1 MSTAS
6 PSSSTSSAAS
16 SAARDVAVDPR
27 AGDSGSRAPG
37 AGGAWAPLRERLFR
51 SLWLANLASQIGT
64 WVHEIGAAWLMASL
78 SPSPLW
84 ISLVQAAGSFP
95 LFLLSLPAG
104 ALADLFDRRV
114 LLLWAQAWMLLAAAV
129 LAATTFTGATGPL
142 LLLLGTFALGVGT
155 AIAAPAWASLTPELV
170 SRARLPAAIAL
181 QSLAVNLARSVGPAL
196 GGFLVAA
203 WSPAAAFALNA
214 LSFVGV
220 LLVLARWKRPRPAE
234 TLPRESFAGAVRAGM
249 RYALHAPPLRIV
261 LLRAA
266 AFIVPASALWALLPS
281 LARFELGIDAASYG
295 VLLGAFGIGAVLG
308 ALLLPRWRK
317 KLSGHRLVQIAGLV
331 YGAALCGLAEL
342 RAFFPLALAMGA
354 AGGAW
359 LSTLSTLNV
368 AAQTCVHD
376 WVRARA
382 LSLYGLVFFGA
393 LALGSSGWGAL
404 AEFLGLAGSL
414 RCAAALAFLGVAL
427 SLRVKL
433 APVPPSTL
441 APSRH
446 WPMPSLD
453 FEPHAQDGPVEITLE
468 YRVSQEHRETFLAL
482 LDERR
487 SLRLREGAFSWRM
500 LRDLED
506 DELFVERFEVPS
518 WAEHLRQHARTTADD
533 RELQERIE
541 ALLAGQKPRVRH
553 RLSVRRRT

>member
-1 MSTAS
+1 VSTAL
-6 PSSSTSSAAS
+6 PASTPTNLAG
-16 SAARDVAVDPR
+16 DPR
-27 AGDSGSRAPG
+27 TEASGSRAPG
-37 AGGAWAPLRERLFR
+37 TGGAWAPLRERLFR
-51 SLWLANLASQIGT
+51 SLWIANLASQVGT

-84 ISLVQAAGSFP
+84 IALVQAAGSFP

-114 LLLWAQAWMLLAAAV
+114 MLLWAQAWMLLAAAV
-129 LAATTFTGATGPL
+129 LAATTFVGVTGPL
-142 LLLLGTFALGVGT
+142 LLLLGTFALGLGT

-203 WSPAAAFALNA
+203 WSPAAAFGLNA
-214 LSFVGV
+214 LSFLGV
-220 LLVLARWKRPRPAE
+220 LWVLARWKRPRPAE
-234 TLPRESFAGAVRAGM
+234 TMPRESFGGALRAGL

-261 LLRAA
+261 LVRAG

-281 LARFELGIDAASYG
+281 LARYELAIDAATYG

-317 KLSGHRLVQIAGLV
+317 RMSAHRLVQIAGLV
-331 YGAALCGLAEL
+331 YAAALFGLSEL
-342 RAFFPLALAMGA
+342 RSFFPLALAMGA

-368 AAQTCVHD
+368 AAQTSVHD

-404 AEFLGLAGSL
+404 AELLGLAGSF
-414 RCAAALAFLGVAL
+414 RVAALLALLGVAL
-427 SLRVKL
+427 SLRAKL

-446 WPMPSLD
+446 WPMPTLD
-453 FEPHAQDGPVEITLE
+453 FEPHAHDGPVEITLE
-468 YRVSQEHRETFLAL
+468 YRVPLDRQETFLAL

-518 WAEHLRQHARTTADD
+518 WAEHLRQHARTTLDD

-541 ALLAGQKPRVRH
+541 ALLEGQKPRVRH

>member
-1 MSTAS
+1 MSTA
-6 PSSSTSSAAS
+6 PSASTSANQAG
-16 SAARDVAVDPR
+16 DPR
-27 AGDSGSRAPG
+27 ATASGSRAPG

-51 SLWLANLASQIGT
+51 SLWIANLASQVGT

-84 ISLVQAAGSFP
+84 IALVQAAGSFP
-95 LFLLSLPAG
+95 LFLLALPAG

-114 LLLWAQAWMLLAAAV
+114 MLLWAQAWMLLGAAV
-129 LAATTFTGATGPL
+129 LAATTFAGVTGPL
-142 LLLLGTFALGVGT
+142 LLLLGTFALGLGT

-203 WSPAAAFALNA
+203 WSPGAAFALNA
-214 LSFVGV
+214 LSFLGV
-220 LLVLARWKRPRPAE
+220 LWVLARWKRPRPAE
-234 TLPRESFAGAVRAGM
+234 TMPRESFGGALRAGL

-261 LLRAA
+261 LVRAG

-281 LARFELGIDAASYG
+281 LARYELAIDAATYG

-317 KLSGHRLVQIAGLV
+317 RFSAHRLVQLAGLV
-331 YGAALCGLAEL
+331 YAASLVGLAEL
-342 RAFFPLALAMGA
+342 RSFLPLALAMGA

-368 AAQTCVHD
+368 AAQTSVHD

-404 AEFLGLAGSL
+404 AELLGLAWSF
-414 RCAAALAFLGVAL
+414 RVAAFLALLGVAL
-427 SLRVKL
+427 SLRAKL

-446 WPMPSLD
+446 WPMPTLD
-453 FEPHAQDGPVEITLE
+453 FEPHAHDGPVEITLE
-468 YRVSQEHRETFLAL
+468 YRVPLDRQETFLAL

-487 SLRLREGAFSWRM
+487 SLRLR
-500 LRDLED
+500 
-506 DELFVERFEVPS
+506 
-518 WAEHLRQHARTTADD
+518 
-533 RELQERIE
+533 
-541 ALLAGQKPRVRH
+541 
-553 RLSVRRRT
+553 